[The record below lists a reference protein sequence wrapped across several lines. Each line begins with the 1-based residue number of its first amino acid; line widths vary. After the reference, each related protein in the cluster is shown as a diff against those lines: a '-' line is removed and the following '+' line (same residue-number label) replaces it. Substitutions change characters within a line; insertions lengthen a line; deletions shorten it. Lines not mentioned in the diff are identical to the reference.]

1 MKHKRLNRD
10 GWGFSY
16 YPYYQMRID
25 DELFHGMACL
35 IKLTD
40 GENNYWAT
48 PKAGRVQVTGA
59 GMSWLEL
66 VPDDTS
72 RVITIMYFP
81 EGTHDNERY
90 HYPTPADQRF
100 RPSIYYVDITEGI
113 TYDDYGVATY
123 IDKYLD
129 VIFTPEG
136 DVKIDDRDELDAAY
150 ASGELTRKQYD
161 AALQECDSI
170 LKEYCEDIP
179 KTDAWCARIR
189 EMVEEKIK
197 AGEPIKPCKEVL
209 ELHNS
214 KLYKIMSQ
222 FVEQSRTILGDN
234 LTGVYLH
241 GSAVMGCYNP
251 DKSDIDLIVVVND
264 FSSDNVKR
272 KFMEAVVALNEEGPA
287 KGIEMSI
294 VTKAVCNPFV
304 YPTPF
309 ELHFSVMHVGWYKD
323 NPEDYVRKM
332 NGTDADLAAHFTVIK
347 KRGKCLYGAPIDEIF
362 GKVSQ
367 ADYMDSIW
375 KDIAEAEEEI
385 TENPMYLILNLARVL
400 AYTQEGAVL
409 SKKEGGEWAL
419 KSLPETYHCLIE
431 AALREYAEGADVS
444 YDMKLAKDYARYMVE
459 QITREKEN
467 LNK

>member
-1 MKHKRLNRD
+1 MGCGMKHKRLNRD

-25 DELFHGMACL
+25 DEMFHGMACL

-40 GENNYWAT
+40 GDANYWAT

-66 VPDDTS
+66 VPDNTS

-81 EGTHDNERY
+81 EGTRDKER
-90 HYPTPADQRF
+90 HYYPIPSDQRYQ
-100 RPSIYYVDITEGI
+100 PSIYYVDITEGI
-113 TYDDYGVATY
+113 EYDEYGIATY
-123 IDKYLD
+123 VDKYLD

-150 ASGELTRKQYD
+150 ASGELTKEQYD
-161 AALQECDSI
+161 AALRECDSI
-170 LKEYCEDIP
+170 LQEYCEDIS
-179 KTDAWCARIR
+179 KTDAWCAKIR
-189 EMVEEKIK
+189 EMVEKRIK

-214 KLYKIMSQ
+214 KLYKVTTQ
-222 FVEQSRTILGDN
+222 FAEQSQRILGDS

-264 FSSDNVKR
+264 CLSDEVKR
-272 KFMEAVVALNEEGPA
+272 EFMDMVIALNEEGPA

-309 ELHFSVMHVGWYKD
+309 ELHFSVMHVDWYKD

-332 NGTDADLAAHFTVIK
+332 NGTDADLAAHFTIIK
-347 KRGKCLYGAPIDEIF
+347 KRGKCLCGAPIDEIF
-362 GKVSQ
+362 AEVPK
-367 ADYMDSIW
+367 ADYLDSIW
-375 KDIAEAEEEI
+375 KDIEDAEEEI

-400 AYTQEGAVL
+400 AYTQDGSVL

-431 AALREYAEGADVS
+431 DAMREYAEGADVS
-444 YDMKLAKDYARYMVE
+444 YDMKLAKDYARYMLE
-459 QITREKEN
+459 QIASRK
-467 LNK
+467 